1 MKQYAKVG
9 MVVLAGVIAIAVA
22 SGSFLQDKGNKGL
35 QDVAYRSGADVPDP
49 AKVGTPDAT
58 VERGREL
65 VALLRESDWK
75 ITKGFPREKLTV
87 ADQRLAEFPQDRKQQ
102 TSFGIPKSQPPYE
115 DIAIIC
121 DTYVRKN
128 ITAKRSG
135 ESSQAP
141 SGFFIVGFKDG
152 RVEKIPVDKVRVK
165 EYPRPGSSNRRIGL
179 LFPGTK
185 EYDPNLPPF
194 R

>member
-1 MKQYAKVG
+1 MGIMAG
-9 MVVLAGVIAIAVA
+9 SIVLTITSANFLSRGQGK
-22 SGSFLQDKGNKGL
+22 GSQTI
-35 QDVAYRSGADVPDP
+35 VYRSGADVPDP

-65 VALLRESDWK
+65 VALLRQSDWK
-75 ITKGFPREKLTV
+75 ISKGFPMDKLTV
-87 ADQRLAEFPQDRKQQ
+87 ADQRNAEFPQDRKQQ

-115 DIAIIC
+115 DIAVIC

-128 ITAKRSG
+128 ITAKQSG
-135 ESSQAP
+135 ASSQAP

-152 RVEKIPVDKVRVK
+152 RVEKIPVDQVRVK

-185 EYDPNLPPF
+185 EYDPSLPPF